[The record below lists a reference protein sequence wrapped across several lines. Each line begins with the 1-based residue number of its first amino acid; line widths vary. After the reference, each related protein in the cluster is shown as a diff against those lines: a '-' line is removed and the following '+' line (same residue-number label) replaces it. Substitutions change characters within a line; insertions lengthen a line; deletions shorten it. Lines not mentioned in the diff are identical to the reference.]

1 VPAISRSSYR
11 MPPLYRPMLAV
22 LFTAFSLAAAFLWVD
37 SATGST
43 GPGWLFTVAWTGVL
57 AYLARV
63 FLLQTVYELHL
74 DGDDLSWKVPLRSG
88 TVRLSDVRELRPT
101 KGEPNS
107 ELIRLADGKAL
118 RVMMWKG
125 FLPFAGT
132 GETLLLT
139 VGGKVAS
146 PGRWWLRAPG
156 LIVWTLLGL
165 AISAALRVPT

>member
-1 VPAISRSSYR
+1 MPAISRSSYR
-11 MPPLYRPMLAV
+11 MPPMYRPMLAV
-22 LFTAFSLAAAFLWVD
+22 LFTAFSLAAGFLWVD
-37 SATGST
+37 SASGSA

-125 FLPFAGT
+125 FLPFIDDITRQAPHLPVRVRPFFSPLA
-132 GETLLLT
+132 EKWPLQ
-139 VGGKVAS
+139 GG
-146 PGRWWLRAPG
+146 GGYERRD
-156 LIVWTLLGL
+156 
-165 AISAALRVPT
+165 